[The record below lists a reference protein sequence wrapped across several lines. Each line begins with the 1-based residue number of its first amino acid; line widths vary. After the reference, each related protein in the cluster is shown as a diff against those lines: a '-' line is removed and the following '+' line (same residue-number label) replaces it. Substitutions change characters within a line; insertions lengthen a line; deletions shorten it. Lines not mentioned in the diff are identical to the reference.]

1 MSNQSVETASI
12 QVVGQVL
19 GQIATEA
26 SAQATSPLTVGHF
39 LSQLRSRVSQY
50 DAKLILDSAMVSS
63 GLTVAQEKEMTTEE
77 AKTLCLQ
84 LIKKGG
90 PAFQVG
96 SAIYR
101 TNKLN

>member
-1 MSNQSVETASI
+1 MSNQFVEAASI
-12 QVVGQVL
+12 QVDQVVGQVL
-19 GQIATEA
+19 GQIASE
-26 SAQATSPLTVGHF
+26 TSSQLTVGYF
-39 LSQLRSRVSQY
+39 LNQLRSRVSQY

-96 SAIYR
+96 AAIYR
-101 TNKLN
+101 NNKLN